1 MKGSQKSIYKSLKTG
16 VKSIFIEIG
25 ISEKSGA
32 EELRCKVAQ
41 CTAKHP
47 GRKSILGMFIY
58 SLSWKIVLLAEI
70 IYWFKTAA

>member
-1 MKGSQKSIYKSLKTG
+1 MKGSQKSIFKSLNTG
-16 VKSIFIEIG
+16 AKSIFIEIG

-41 CTAKHP
+41 CVAKHP

-58 SLSWKIVLLAEI
+58 SLSWEIVLLLYGGDNLLI
-70 IYWFKTAA
+70 